1 MKSNTFRSRDLIV
14 ASRSQA
20 GIEGRGDDRLTSV
33 LCVRSLKIKSVSCL
47 IVLILLLGGLANSC
61 VSAPDEDKVPDGL
74 TLLHNLRYREG
85 VEKNW
90 SLDLAMP
97 SDSAGKLRPAI
108 VVIHGGG
115 WLEGDKSSF
124 STPGQRT
131 PGNILDFAKLGFV
144 AVTIN
149 YRLSREAQF
158 PAALHDCRCAVRW
171 LRAHAKEYQI
181 DPDAIGAWGNSAGG
195 HLALMLGMADTTAI
209 PDDDGPYREFSSRV
223 QAVVSDSG
231 PIDLRHQVEH
241 NQIPDAIKLF
251 LGGPPGAAG
260 AGDYEL
266 ASPIKHISPHTP
278 PLMLIYGVDDE
289 QVGVETA
296 DRFVVALDQA
306 GVKDVTYHRLAKVGH
321 CPHSLKGVPWLVPTV
336 NEFFERTLRA
346 KVGAAK

>member
-1 MKSNTFRSRDLIV
+1 MRS
-14 ASRSQA
+14 SFHF
-20 GIEGRGDDRLTSV
+20 
-33 LCVRSLKIKSVSCL
+33 CL
-47 IVLILLLGGLANSC
+47 FVFLLGGMQALCASD
-61 VSAPDEDKVPDGL
+61 ADESKIPDGV
-74 TLLHNLRYREG
+74 TLLHNLHYRDG
-85 VEKNW
+85 TEKNW
-90 SLDLAMP
+90 GLDLAMP

-131 PGNILDFAKLGFV
+131 PGNIIDFAKLGFV

-149 YRLSREAQF
+149 YRLSREARF
-158 PAALHDCRCAVRW
+158 PAALQDCRCAVRW

-195 HLALMLGMADTTAI
+195 HLALLLGMADTTAI

-223 QAVVSDSG
+223 QSVVSDSG

-251 LGGPPGAAG
+251 LGGLPGAAG

-266 ASPIKHISPHTP
+266 ASPLRHVSPKTP

-296 DRFVVALDQA
+296 DRFVIALDHA
-306 GVKDVTYHRLAKVGH
+306 GVKDVTYHRLAKIGH

-336 NEFFERTLRA
+336 NEFFERTLRTKA
-346 KVGAAK
+346 GAEK